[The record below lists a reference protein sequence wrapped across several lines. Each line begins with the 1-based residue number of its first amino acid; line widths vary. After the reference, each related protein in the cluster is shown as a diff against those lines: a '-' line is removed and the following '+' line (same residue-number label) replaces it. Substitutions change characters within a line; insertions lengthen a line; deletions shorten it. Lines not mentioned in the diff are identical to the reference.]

1 MMLRKALL
9 FSSPSNSNA
18 SIAREIISI
27 TDTDKASL
35 ATVKA
40 LGRKV
45 SDFDEGVWKR
55 NREKIVLD
63 GTLMKFRQNEEL
75 KEKLLGTGNR
85 EIVEASPRDRIWGIG
100 FGEKRALESEG
111 VKRRWG
117 LNLLGKAL
125 VEARR
130 ILREEAEELGGT
142 N

>member
-1 MMLRKALL
+1 
-9 FSSPSNSNA
+9 
-18 SIAREIISI
+18 
-27 TDTDKASL
+27 
-35 ATVKA
+35 
-40 LGRKV
+40 
-45 SDFDEGVWKR
+45 
-55 NREKIVLD
+55 
-63 GTLMKFRQNEEL
+63 MKFRQNEER

-130 ILREEAEELGGT
+130 TLREEAEEVGST